1 MKVFLCGNGGPA
13 ERILRTY
20 LAGQHEC
27 AVFTHPGSNLLAAAA
42 ELGVNATDESVN
54 NLGAW
59 PFYPDI
65 LASVYYRT
73 LIAPMVL
80 DRVPAFNAHTSLL
93 PYNRGRSPIPWAI
106 IGGDTYTGVTYHWID
121 EGIDT
126 GPIILQAAVRIAP
139 AETQTSLFA
148 KIDQA
153 VFDFWPSAWAAACQN
168 VRGVAQ
174 DTSEGGSIHFGG
186 RPPCNGEIDPNW
198 SRAGI
203 ERFIRAMTYPPRP
216 GATYAGEP
224 VASLEDYDRIRNER
238 IRNAQRCARFRL
250 P

>member
-1 MKVFLCGNGGPA
+1 LCGNGGPA

-27 AVFTHPGSNLLAAAA
+27 AVFTHPGSNLNAAA
-42 ELGVNATDESVN
+42 EDLGLPVTTDSVN

-59 PFYPDI
+59 PFYPDL

-73 LIAPMVL
+73 LIAPIVL
-80 DRVPAFNAHTSLL
+80 DRVFAFNAHTSLL

-121 EGIDT
+121 EGIDS

-139 AETQTSLFA
+139 DETQASLFT

-153 VFDFWPSAWAAACQN
+153 VIDFWPSAWALACAK
-168 VRGVAQ
+168 VPGVPQ
-174 DTSEGGSIHFGG
+174 PTGGSIHFGG
-186 RPPCNGEIDPNW
+186 RPPFGGVIDPNW
-198 SRAGI
+198 SREGI